1 MQNLEHAV
9 AGGDKAETIAIDK
22 LVNCTGRK
30 LAIRDSTDS
39 KTVLVPVALDLFVQR
54 MARSKV
60 LTVVDQAQE
69 YGLSVLEHVGIVSEL
84 PPPRPG
90 TYYIVE
96 GVNFVDLAHFRD
108 DVLEPEYLAKDGD
121 TMIVTSLKKVMH
133 DDRASIAS
141 VPDNTRRLANLPP
154 DYFLTLDAMLSGA
167 VYNRNVNICKMMYS
181 DAAAMVYPVFYYLY
195 DQVDASHSLADI
207 CNRAIEFVLCGGM
220 VVGSDG
226 YQLGGV
232 TYTTR
237 ELTHLMATKPVRDDK
252 ALVEPMLYLGNRIL
266 STVHDMNGFPL
277 TEATRVKFGK
287 LLFDELSSSDAA
299 MKQGL
304 TLTSWHMMFS
314 RILIAAL
321 RAMDRDVS
329 LDTEAVQREIVTKY
343 WGEAETPKD

>member
-1 MQNLEHAV
+1 MQNPEAVV
-9 AGGDKAETIAIDK
+9 AGGDRTESIAIDK

-30 LAIRDSTDS
+30 LAIRTCTGS

-69 YGLSVLEHVGIVSEL
+69 YGLSVLEYVGIVSEL

-108 DVLEPEYLAKDGD
+108 DVLEPSYLSKDGD
-121 TMIVTSLKKVMH
+121 TMIVTSLRKVKH
-133 DDRASIAS
+133 DERVAVEVETS
-141 VPDNTRRLANLPP
+141 RLSKLPP

-167 VYNRNVNICKMMYS
+167 IQSRNINICNMLYS
-181 DAAAMVYPVFYYLY
+181 DAAAMVESVFFYLY
-195 DQVDASHSLADI
+195 DQNGGGSTLAEI

-237 ELTHLMATKPVRDDK
+237 ELMKRMAIKPVRDDK

-266 STVHDMNGFPL
+266 STVHDMTGYPL
-277 TEATRVKFGK
+277 TETTRVKFGK
-287 LLFDELSSSDAA
+287 LLFDELAEADAA

-314 RILIAAL
+314 RILFAAL
-321 RAMDRDVS
+321 RSMDREVTVDA
-329 LDTEAVQREIVTKY
+329 EAVQREIVTKY